1 VATVRSG
8 SLILRLLDLPPV
20 LEPTMR
26 FKLRFT
32 ILLAAIVATNF
43 QAASAQIP
51 ATINAVSSNLKD
63 VSGFDRTAEY
73 VVNGAGFSAGTHSI
87 NPEGTMWL
95 NNGTFAEP
103 NDLEPEITFDLGSVQ
118 AIGSMKVWNYN
129 ETLPGRPELLGRGV
143 GSADILVAGDDL
155 VFSTLIA
162 AQAFD
167 IAPGVEDVDFGQTI
181 DLNTSARYVKLDIL
195 GNAGGDNNFVG
206 LSEVQFNAVPEP
218 ASLLALLIGLGLL
231 TVSKRRR

>member
-1 VATVRSG
+1 MKFKPQVSLLIATLVAVT
-8 SLILRLLDLPPV
+8 
-20 LEPTMR
+20 
-26 FKLRFT
+26 
-32 ILLAAIVATNF
+32 F

-51 ATINAVSSNLKD
+51 ATIHSVSSNLKD
-63 VSGFDRTAEY
+63 VTAFDRTAEY
-73 VVNGAGFSAGTHSI
+73 VVNGAGLTGQNHSI
-87 NPEGTMWL
+87 TPDGTMWL
-95 NNGTFAEP
+95 NNGTFADP

-129 ETLPGRPELLGRGV
+129 ETLPDRPELLGRGV
-143 GSADILVAGDDL
+143 GSADILVAGEDL
-155 VFSTLIA
+155 VFATLIS

-167 IAPGVEDVDFGQTI
+167 TAPGLDDVDFGQTI

-195 GNAGGDNNFVG
+195 ANAGGDNGFVG

-218 ASLLALLIGLGLL
+218 ASLLTLLIGLAML